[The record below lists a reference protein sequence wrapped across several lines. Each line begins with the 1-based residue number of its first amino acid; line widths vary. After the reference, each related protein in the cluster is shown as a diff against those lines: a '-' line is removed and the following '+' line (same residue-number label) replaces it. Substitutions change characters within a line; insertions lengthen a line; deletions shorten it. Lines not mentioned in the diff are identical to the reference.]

1 MTKYVMRKILNDVL
15 DTCDETNLNVA
26 NKLKDVAKVLKK
38 IVQDIED

>member
-1 MTKYVMRKILNDVL
+1 MTKHVMLAILNSVL

-38 IVQDIED
+38 VVQDIED